1 MKLLVTGGA
10 GFMPSDFVRFWLEN
24 HPEDKIIVLDKLT
37 YAGNLENLSSVE
49 KNPNFKFVKGDICDE
64 TLVNTLV
71 KEVDAVVHYAAESHV
86 DRSILDPA
94 PFIQTNVVGTQVL
107 LESAL
112 KNGKKRLFLSM
123 KIKEKLQK
131 YAKVRVGKSRKNN
144 KKEE

>member
-1 MKLLVTGGA
+1 MKLLVPGGA

-94 PFIQTNVVGTQVL
+94 PFIQTNVVGSQVL
-107 LESAL
+107 LEAAL
-112 KNGKKRLFLSM
+112 K
-123 KIKEKLQK
+123 
-131 YAKVRVGKSRKNN
+131 
-144 KKEE
+144 